1 MTTTLDIN
9 DTQWLKR
16 LFGKNVKFNESMSK
30 HTSLRV
36 GGPADAF
43 VAPENKDQLFE
54 LIGWAAHR
62 QIPYLV
68 VGEGTNILVKDK
80 GIRAIIISLA
90 KCLNEITK
98 TDLGK
103 SKYRVDAM
111 AGASLKSLC
120 RFAINNNLSG
130 MNFAIGIPGTIGGS
144 IKMNAGTSQ
153 GTMEDV
159 LDTIRLLLPDGKTQ
173 NIGKNQLDFSYRNLS
188 LGNNGNEAAG
198 KYPIIING
206 CFILNH
212 THDQELKNEAKLI
225 LRDRQKKQPI
235 GWASAG
241 CFFKNPSMKQPAGM
255 LMDQAGL
262 KGKTKGKAKIST
274 KHANFILNTGSASA
288 ADILWLMEYAQ
299 EKVFKQFNIN
309 LVPEVKIVG
318 E

>member
-1 MTTTLDIN
+1 MTTTLDTK
-9 DTQWLKR
+9 DTQWLKSF
-16 LFGKNVKFNESMSK
+16 FGKNVKFNESMSK

-36 GGPADAF
+36 GGPADVF
-43 VAPENKDQLFE
+43 VTPKNQDQLFE

-68 VGEGTNILVKDK
+68 VGEGTNLLVKDK
-80 GIRAIIISLA
+80 GIRAIIISLVT
-90 KCLNEITK
+90 CLNEITK

-120 RFAINNNLSG
+120 RFAINNSLSG

-153 GTMEDV
+153 GVMEDV
-159 LDTIRLLLPDGKTQ
+159 LDTILLLLPDGKIQ

-188 LGNNGNEAAG
+188 LGSNGNEPAG
-198 KYPIIING
+198 NYPIILSG

-212 THDQELKNEAKLI
+212 THDQEFKNEAKLI
-225 LRDRQKKQPI
+225 LKDRKKKQPI

-241 CFFKNPSMKQPAGM
+241 CFFKNPSTKQPAGM

-262 KGKTKGKAKIST
+262 KGKTKGRAKIST
-274 KHANFILNTGSASA
+274 KHANFILNTGNATA
-288 ADILWLMEYAQ
+288 ADILWLMKYAQ
-299 EKVFKQFNIN
+299 EIVFKQFNIN
-309 LVPEVKIVG
+309 LQPEVKIVG